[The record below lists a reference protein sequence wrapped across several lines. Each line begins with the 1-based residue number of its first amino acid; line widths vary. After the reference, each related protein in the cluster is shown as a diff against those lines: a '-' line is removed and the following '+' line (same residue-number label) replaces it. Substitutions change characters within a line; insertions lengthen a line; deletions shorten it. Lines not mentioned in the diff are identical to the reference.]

1 MAQAQTK
8 KVQGELPSWNLKDFY
23 ESLDDPKIKKDLET
37 ARRAAEDFAAKY
49 KGKVASINSAEFGRA
64 IAAYES
70 LQESLGKVL
79 SYAYLYF
86 AEDMGNSKAGAFLQN
101 AQEASTDISAH
112 MLFFT
117 LEINRLSEEQVQEK
131 LTDASARNYDSW
143 VRDVRVFAPYQLSQE
158 QEELLHEKRVTGKS
172 AWVRLFDE
180 TFAGL
185 RFNVDGEEMSS
196 SAVLNL
202 LSSKD
207 AKVREK
213 ASKAFTKVLNENKC
227 LFALI
232 TNTLAKDKQ
241 IEDKRRGLKNPMASR
256 HLDNLVEEEVVE
268 ALSDAVKSAYPK
280 LSHRYYKLK
289 AQMMGQEVLNH
300 WDRNAPLP
308 NMDDGGISWDDAKA
322 RVLKAYNDFSPT
334 VSNIAQDFFDKN
346 WIDAKLRPSKDSGAF
361 SHPTVPSVHPYILVN
376 YHGKIR
382 DVMTLA
388 HELGHG
394 VHQVLASPQGYL
406 KSSTPLTLAE
416 TASVFGEMLTFQS
429 ILKDEADLEKRRL
442 ITANKVEDMLNTVVR
457 QIAFYEFEKAI
468 HTERQKGELSVE
480 RLGEIW
486 MEKQSESLGSSINLG
501 EGYENYW
508 SYIPHFIHSPFYVYA
523 YAFGDCLVNSL
534 YAVYQ
539 ESPNGFEAKYLDLLR
554 AGGTLR
560 HKELLA
566 PFGLD
571 ASDPK
576 FWNKGLSMIEG
587 FIDQIDS

>member
-1 MAQAQTK
+1 MAQ
-8 KVQGELPSWNLKDFY
+8 VQRQESQEILPAWNLKDFY
-23 ESLDDPKIKKDLET
+23 SSLEDAQINKDLDR
-37 ARRAAEDFAAKY
+37 ARKEATDFSNSH
-49 KGKVASINSAEFGRA
+49 KGKVANLDSKSFGKA
-64 IAAYES
+64 IQTYEAI
-70 LQESLGKVL
+70 QETLGKVL
-79 SYAYLYF
+79 SYAYLLF
-86 AEDMGNSKAGAFLQN
+86 AEDMSNEKAGAFLQN
-101 AQEASTDISAH
+101 AQESATEISSLL
-112 MLFFT
+112 LFFT
-117 LEINRLSEEQVQEK
+117 LEINRLSKDQLQQK
-131 LTDASARNYDSW
+131 MTDDAARFYEPW
-143 VRDVRVFAPYQLSQE
+143 VRDTRVFAPYQLSE
-158 QEELLHEKRVTGKS
+158 ELEELLHEKRVTGKN

-180 TFAGL
+180 TFAQL
-185 RFNVDGEEMSS
+185 RFHVDGKEMGSS
-196 SAVLNL
+196 EVLNL

-207 AKVREK
+207 AKVRET
-213 ASKAFTKVLNENKC
+213 ASAAFSKVLNDNKR

-241 IEDKRRGLKNPMASR
+241 IEDKRRGFKNPMASR

-268 ALSDAVKSAYPK
+268 ALSDAVKQSYPK

-289 AQMMGQEVLNH
+289 ARMMGKDVLDH

-308 NMDDGGISWDDAKA
+308 NMDDQRISWEAGKA
-322 RVLKAYNDFSPT
+322 RVLKAYNEFSP
-334 VSNIAQDFFDKN
+334 VVAGIAQDFFDKN
-346 WIDAKLRPSKDSGAF
+346 WIDAVLRPSKDSGAF
-361 SHPTVPSVHPYILVN
+361 SHPTVPSVHPYILLN

-394 VHQVLASPQGYL
+394 VHQVLASPQGYF
-406 KSSTPLTLAE
+406 KSGTPLTLAE

-429 ILKDEADLEKRRL
+429 FLRDEADVEKRKL
-442 ITANKVEDMLNTVVR
+442 IIANKVEDMLNTVVR
-457 QIAFYEFEKAI
+457 QIAFYEFEKAV
-468 HTERQKGELSVE
+468 HTERQKGELSVA

-486 MEKQSESLGSSINLG
+486 MKIQSDSLGPAIRLG

-508 SYIPHFIHSPFYVYA
+508 SYIPHFIHTPFYVYA

-534 YAVYQ
+534 YAVYE
-539 ESPNGFEAKYLDLLR
+539 ESPNGFADKYLDLLR

-576 FWNKGLSMIEG
+576 FWHRGLSMIEG
-587 FIDQIDS
+587 FIDQL